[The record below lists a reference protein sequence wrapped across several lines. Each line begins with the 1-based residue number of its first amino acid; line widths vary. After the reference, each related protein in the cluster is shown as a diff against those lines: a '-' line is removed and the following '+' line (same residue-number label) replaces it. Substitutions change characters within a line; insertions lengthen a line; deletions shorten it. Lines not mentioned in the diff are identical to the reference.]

1 MSTPQRRRPQGRRPS
16 RNSKP
21 KPVEL
26 WRRVPPLPESDP
38 IVPVDDPTA
47 LLRSL
52 GDPPL
57 SGNSIAAGHYLTS
70 VIERAATLAIG
81 LAATADLVADPC
93 RSSTD
98 TEQDTST

>member
-1 MSTPQRRRPQGRRPS
+1 MSTPRRRRPQGRRS
-16 RNSKP
+16 TRTSES

-26 WRRVPPLPESDP
+26 WRRVPPLPEPQP

-57 SGNSIAAGHYLTS
+57 PGNGVAAAHYLAS
-70 VIERAATLAIG
+70 VIERAAILAIG
-81 LAATADLVADPC
+81 LAATADSLNEPGS
-93 RSSTD
+93 SSTD
-98 TEQDTST
+98 AEQDALT